1 MQGRVEPAP
10 EVFGRDSELTAL
22 RGLVAADR
30 RVGALLLTG
39 AAGIGKTALWEAGLE
54 MARAAGRLVLAT
66 RPAGAEAGMAFAG
79 LIDLCDRVGP
89 EVLAGLPAPQRS
101 ALEVALLRA
110 EPLRGASPGPH
121 VIALAFLNVLR
132 GMAANQPLVVAVDD
146 LPWLDPLSMSALTF
160 AARRLRDEPVA
171 FFLARRPDRKST
183 RLNSSHVENSYA
195 VF

>member
-54 MARAAGRLVLAT
+54 MARAAGRVVLAA
-66 RPAGAEAGMAFAG
+66 RPAGTEAGMAFAG

-89 EVLAGLPAPQRS
+89 EVLVGKCQGRAQAHSELW
-101 ALEVALLRA
+101 LVA
-110 EPLRGASPGPH
+110 
-121 VIALAFLNVLR
+121 
-132 GMAANQPLVVAVDD
+132 
-146 LPWLDPLSMSALTF
+146 
-160 AARRLRDEPVA
+160 RLGCFP
-171 FFLARRPDRKST
+171 T
-183 RLNSSHVENSYA
+183 
-195 VF
+195 